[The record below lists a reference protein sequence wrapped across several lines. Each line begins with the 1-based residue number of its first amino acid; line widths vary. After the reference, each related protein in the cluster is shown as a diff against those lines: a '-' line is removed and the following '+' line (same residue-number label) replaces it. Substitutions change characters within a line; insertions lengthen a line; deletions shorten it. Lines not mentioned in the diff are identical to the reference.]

1 MHREDSL
8 SSVRGVIGG
17 GDSSQQ
23 QVSLTTVKGQII
35 WGGGGLSDVVD
46 ILRGQTTPLY
56 TSPDCYY

>member
-23 QVSLTTVKGQII
+23 QVSLSTVKGQII
-35 WGGGGLSDVVD
+35 WGGGGVIRCS
-46 ILRGQTTPLY
+46 
-56 TSPDCYY
+56 